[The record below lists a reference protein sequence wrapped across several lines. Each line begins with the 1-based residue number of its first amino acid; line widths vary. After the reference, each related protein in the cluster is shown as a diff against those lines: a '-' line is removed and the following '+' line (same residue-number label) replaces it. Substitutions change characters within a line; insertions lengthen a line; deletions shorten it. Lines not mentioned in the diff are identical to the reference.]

1 MSGGNKKPD
10 HYQAERQEAA
20 QQNSSIDNLKDRAA
34 FFSPPPPGS
43 PAGFGKTNF
52 EGYDLN
58 QMIDIVESASPETLE
73 TAATALVDARD
84 AINEA
89 ANELSRN
96 LGAVDWEGEA
106 HTAFYKWGMDLTTT
120 AQALASYADEVGT
133 QVLAAGSGLAS
144 VRKSMP
150 PRDTRL
156 VRKTVDEIPTPAQV
170 DTNKDY
176 AAAVKAEKDRQE
188 AINQM
193 YRLAS
198 FYTVSSGMMQL
209 AEEPVF
215 PKMPDVGVPPPPPG
229 YGVPDEPP
237 VGRGSLSRVADSGNS
252 DTTGHQSVNTNA
264 ERPRAEELPT
274 SQEDVGDPV
283 VTEGRHVGTEIDT
296 VGTLPSQDP
305 VKPTTVTPPSTS
317 GPSATTTGTVP
328 PFAPGAVPPTFR
340 GTAGRSSRFGGLPVN
355 GLPTSAQGRVG
366 GVPGGTAAGRT
377 GTGPMGPMGRAS
389 TPGQAGGRGAAGP
402 VGPMGRAPVTGQ
414 AGGRGAA
421 GPVGPMGRAPVTGQA
436 GGRGAAGP
444 VGPMGRA
451 PVTGQAGGRGAGPMG
466 RGVVGG
472 VPGVGGQ
479 ASERARGVPRGTVT
493 GMGATNPARPGAG
506 RTGAGR
512 TSDGVVGG
520 RPVNGG
526 VSGTNGSRLPRGT
539 VVGGEGVPTARATG
553 ERPGQRGVIGTSGS
567 TTGTGQAA
575 RRPVGSPEGVV
586 GTPKRRASGSRN
598 SGSTSGGAGVARG
611 AARNQSSGEER
622 SRRDER
628 RDDASSTD

>member
-10 HYQAERQEAA
+10 HYQAERQEAT

-34 FFSPPPPGS
+34 FFSPPAPGT
-43 PAGFGKTNF
+43 PAGFGKTSF

-84 AINEA
+84 AIKEA
-89 ANELSRN
+89 ADELSRN

-120 AQALASYADEVGT
+120 AQALATYADEVGT

-156 VRKTVDEIPTPAQV
+156 VRKTVDDIPTPAQV

-215 PKMPDVGVPPPPPG
+215 PKMPDVGVPAPTNFRGVEPPG
-229 YGVPDEPP
+229 GENAGLAARANGREAAVHHSASATTERTQP
-237 VGRGSLSRVADSGNS
+237 VASLPSAKELDGP
-252 DTTGHQSVNTNA
+252 TTGPA
-264 ERPRAEELPT
+264 
-274 SQEDVGDPV
+274 
-283 VTEGRHVGTEIDT
+283 RHVGTEIDS
-296 VGTLPSQDP
+296 VGTLPSQDTM
-305 VKPTTVTPPSTS
+305 KPTTVTPPSTA
-317 GPSATTTGTVP
+317 GPSGTSTGTVP
-328 PFAPGAVPPTFR
+328 PFGPTGVPPAFR
-340 GTAGRSSRFGGLPVN
+340 GTAGRATGFGGVP
-355 GLPTSAQGRVG
+355 GSKLPTSAQGRVG

-377 GTGPMGPMGRAS
+377 GTGPIGPTGRAS
-389 TPGQAGGRGAAGP
+389 
-402 VGPMGRAPVTGQ
+402 AP
-414 AGGRGAA
+414 
-421 GPVGPMGRAPVTGQA
+421 
-436 GGRGAAGP
+436 
-444 VGPMGRA
+444 
-451 PVTGQAGGRGAGPMG
+451 GQAGGRGAGPMG
-466 RGVVGG
+466 PMGRASAPGQAGGRSAGPIGRGVVGG
-472 VPGVGGQ
+472 VPRAGGH
-479 ASERARGVPRGTVT
+479 AAGHSGGVPRSPVT
-493 GMGATNPARPGAG
+493 GTGATNPMRAGVG

-512 TSDGVVGG
+512 TGDGVVGG
-520 RPVNGG
+520 RPVTGG
-526 VSGTNGSRLPRGT
+526 VAGANGSRLPRAT
-539 VVGGEGVPTARATG
+539 VVGGEGAQASRATG
-553 ERPGQRGVIGTSGS
+553 ERPGQRGVIGNSGPTTSTGAGQTARRTVGS
-567 TTGTGQAA
+567 TD
-575 RRPVGSPEGVV
+575 GVV
-586 GTPKRRASGSRN
+586 GTPKDRASGSRKGGN
-598 SGSTSGGAGVARG
+598 TSGGSGVSRR
-611 AARNQSSGEER
+611 AARNQGSGEER